1 MRTCKYE
8 PKNDNYWGSSQPL
21 TEDIGKLGI
30 NQFKKRILKT
40 WNTRSQA
47 SKHERSI
54 LKKYGSEKTFYN
66 IRGYL
71 SDARQA
77 EIAVEKE
84 QLTELKLEKEQLT
97 ELKLEKEQLIKDIK
111 KLEKEQL
118 TELKLEKEQLIKD
131 IKKLEKVSLGRKPE
145 GQKERTICSCGERPV
160 AINYKKDG
168 ITHYRAVCS
177 TCSKKRKTSS
187 KNKNFKG
194 YIKKQI
200 CEKCGFKATYPEQ
213 LDVYVINNNPLMVMN
228 LKTVCLNC
236 ETELQHTKNWP
247 QGDLIADY

>member
-1 MRTCKYE
+1 M
-8 PKNDNYWGSSQPL
+8 
-21 TEDIGKLGI
+21 
-30 NQFKKRILKT
+30 
-40 WNTRSQA
+40 A
-47 SKHERSI
+47 
-54 LKKYGSEKTFYN
+54 
-66 IRGYL
+66 
-71 SDARQA
+71 
-77 EIAVEKE
+77 
-84 QLTELKLEKEQLT
+84 
-97 ELKLEKEQLIKDIK
+97 
-111 KLEKEQL
+111 
-118 TELKLEKEQLIKD
+118 
-131 IKKLEKVSLGRKPE
+131 RKPE

>member
-84 QLTELKLEKEQLT
+84 QLTELKLEKEQL
-97 ELKLEKEQLIKDIK
+97 
-111 KLEKEQL
+111 
-118 TELKLEKEQLIKD
+118 IKD

-200 CEKCGFKATYPEQ
+200 CEKCGFKAMYPEQ
-213 LDVYVINNNPLMVMN
+213 LDVYVVNINPLMVMN

>member
-1 MRTCKYE
+1 MPSHYTYIIINKISKRKYIGMRTCKYE

-77 EIAVEKE
+77 EIAV
-84 QLTELKLEKEQLT
+84 
-97 ELKLEKEQLIKDIK
+97 
-111 KLEKEQL
+111 EKEQL

>member
-77 EIAVEKE
+77 EIAV
-84 QLTELKLEKEQLT
+84 
-97 ELKLEKEQLIKDIK
+97 
-111 KLEKEQL
+111 EKEQL